1 MLFAA
6 FSADGA
12 FVATAARQFGEF
24 SGSCLVFTKD
34 CVKMLSA
41 LRDATVRTWDTKTGR
56 SRCLLE
62 GHRAKEAKSKLKHS
76 DSLEAKISVG
86 AFVEMF

>member
-1 MLFAA
+1 MI
-6 FSADGA
+6 
-12 FVATAARQFGEF
+12 
-24 SGSCLVFTKD
+24 
-34 CVKMLSA
+34 SA